1 MSALARPTPAIT
13 ARLRTG
19 GDCLRFA
26 NKLFK
31 SAGVA
36 HGQGFVS
43 AEEESLTLMGHAT
56 GLAWEQLPSCF
67 GRALTTKEKD
77 SFLLLVERRVF
88 ERTPTGYLVGETWL
102 GGLRFRVDPRVII
115 PRSYFVELIPEA
127 IPQWLPPVAQ
137 VTDVADICTG
147 SGCLAILLAKRF
159 PKAHV
164 HATDLSADALEV
176 AAQNVA
182 DHRLTR
188 RITLHET
195 DTMTALAKGPQF
207 DLILSNPPYEP
218 EGIYRRLPAE
228 FKKEPKGSLVS
239 GKDGLDVIRKLLAQA
254 REALKPHG
262 ILVIEVGGLRKA
274 MHQAWP
280 KLPIMWLPTADGSD
294 CVCLIHAADLRRE
307 LPSPGA
313 RRRR

>member
-1 MSALARPTPAIT
+1 MSAPLRPTPAAT

-19 GDCLRFA
+19 GDCLRHA
-26 NKLFK
+26 NRLFK

-36 HGQGFVS
+36 HGQGFVN

-67 GRALTTKEKD
+67 ERALTAKEKAA
-77 SFLLLVERRVF
+77 FLALVERRVF
-88 ERTPTGYLVGETWL
+88 DRVPTGYLVGETWL
-102 GGLRFRVDPRVII
+102 GGLRFRVDERVII

-164 HATDLSADALEV
+164 HATDLSARALEV
-176 AAQNVA
+176 AALNVA
-182 DHRLTR
+182 DHRLAK

-195 DTMTALAKGPQF
+195 DTMTALTKGPKF

-218 EGIYRRLPAE
+218 
-228 FKKEPKGSLVS
+228 
-239 GKDGLDVIRKLLAQA
+239 
-254 REALKPHG
+254 
-262 ILVIEVGGLRKA
+262 
-274 MHQAWP
+274 
-280 KLPIMWLPTADGSD
+280 
-294 CVCLIHAADLRRE
+294 
-307 LPSPGA
+307 
-313 RRRR
+313 